1 MTMQPN
7 WVKPKLK
14 LTYQS
19 KYKHTRGKIKIKNL
33 EETITNLVETY
44 PFEDCEPFHK
54 PTK

>member
-1 MTMQPN
+1 ME
-7 WVKPKLK
+7 L
-14 LTYQS
+14 
-19 KYKHTRGKIKIKNL
+19 KIKNL